1 MPCAAVQTDNLS
13 FPHQSRRAF
22 PPLGPWVPGQTSVI
36 MNSQSHTSVSRSFAV
51 ISSLLGA
58 SAGLAQTTP
67 HALTNASPARLP
79 DIIVGGRADDLTGI
93 ASSATQGT
101 VGVDHLRARP
111 LLRPG
116 ELLETVPGVIIT
128 QHSGAGKANQ
138 YFLRGFNLDHGTD
151 FATSLNG
158 MPVNL
163 PTHGH
168 GQGYTDLNW
177 IIPELVTRID
187 YRKGPYAAADGDFAS
202 AGAADLTYASALS
215 QSLWQ
220 LEGGSFGYAR
230 GVFAASPKL
239 GHGTLL
245 YGVELMHED
254 GPWERRDNFW
264 KGNGVVRYSSGD
276 DALGWSV
283 LGFAYRGEWNATDQ
297 IAQRALTGNNAVP
310 GGFQVGRFG
319 TLDPTT
325 GGNSQRYGAIA
336 EWHRRNDS
344 SSSSLM
350 GYAYYYDL
358 DLFSNFTYFLNDPT
372 DTTPDQFE
380 QTDRRITTGFKAS
393 HEWNMTLLGRE
404 TENSVGL
411 QVRNDVI
418 RNGLHTAT
426 ARTRTGTTRSE
437 DVWQTSASPYFE
449 NKTQWAEKLRTVVGA
464 RADLYRFDVASL
476 DPRNSGTV
484 TDFLASP
491 KGSLILGPWAKT
503 EFYLNAGLGFHSNDG
518 RGATTTVDPAT
529 GLPASKVDPLVR
541 TYGAEFG
548 IRTTWV
554 PGLQSTLSAWW
565 LDIDSELLFVGDA
578 GTTEPS
584 RPSRRYGLEFAN
596 YWTPTKWLTLDADV
610 SLSQAR
616 FRERD
621 PAGQSIPGAI
631 DTVVAAGIAVHD
643 LNGFFGGLRLRYFGP
658 RSLIEDNSVRSTAS
672 ALVNLQVGYA
682 FNPKWKLTMD
692 VFNLLDRKAS
702 DIEYYYESRL
712 RGETINPDPA
722 LNGGYNDIHLH
733 PAEPVSL
740 RIALSGTF

>member
-1 MPCAAVQTDNLS
+1 MK
-13 FPHQSRRAF
+13 
-22 PPLGPWVPGQTSVI
+22 
-36 MNSQSHTSVSRSFAV
+36 SQSQHSVSRSFVV
-51 ISSLLGA
+51 IGSLLGVTTA
-58 SAGLAQTTP
+58 FAQNSTP
-67 HALTNASPARLP
+67 ALTNTPPTRLP
-79 DIIVGGRADDLTGI
+79 DVIVGGRADDLTGLA
-93 ASSATQGT
+93 ASAAQGT
-101 VGVDHLRARP
+101 VGLDHLRARP

-158 MPVNL
+158 MPINL

-187 YRKGPYAAADGDFAS
+187 YRKGPYGAADGDFAS
-202 AGAADLTYASALS
+202 AGAADMTYASTLPS
-215 QSLWQ
+215 SLWQ

-230 GVFAASPKL
+230 GVFASSPKL
-239 GHGTLL
+239 GNGTLL

-254 GPWERRDNFW
+254 GPWQQRDNFW
-264 KGNGVVRYSSGD
+264 KGNGVLRYSTGD

-283 LGFAYRGEWNATDQ
+283 LGFAYRGEWNGTDQ

-336 EWHRRNDS
+336 EWHRRNDAS
-344 SSSSLM
+344 ASKLM
-350 GYAYYYDL
+350 AYAFYYDL
-358 DLFSNFTYFLNDPT
+358 DLFSNFTYFLNDTT

-380 QTDRRITTGFKAS
+380 QVDKRVTTGLKAT

-404 TENSVGL
+404 SENSVGL
-411 QVRNDVI
+411 QVRNDLI
-418 RNGLHTAT
+418 RNSLNTAT
-426 ARTRTGTTRSE
+426 ARVRTGTTRSD

-503 EFYLNAGLGFHSNDG
+503 EVYLNAGMGFHSNDG
-518 RGATTTVDPAT
+518 RGATTTIDPAT
-529 GLPASKVDPLVR
+529 GLPADKVDPLVR
-541 TYGAEFG
+541 TMGAEVG

-578 GTTEPS
+578 GSTEAS

-596 YWTPTKWLTLDADV
+596 YYTPTKWLTLDADV

-616 FRERD
+616 FRDRD
-621 PAGQSIPGAI
+621 PAGQSIPGSI
-631 DTVVAAGIAVHD
+631 ETVVAAGIAVHD
-643 LNGFFGGLRLRYFGP
+643 LHGFFGGLRLRYFGP
-658 RSLIEDNSVRSTAS
+658 RSLIEDNTVRSSAS
-672 ALVNLQVGYA
+672 ALVNLQAGYA
-682 FNPKWKLTMD
+682 FNNKWKMTVD
-692 VFNLLDRKAS
+692 AFNLLNRKAS

-712 RGETINPDPA
+712 RGEAINPDPA

-733 PAEPVSL
+733 PAEPVSF
-740 RIALSGTF
+740 RVALSGRF

>member
-1 MPCAAVQTDNLS
+1 MK
-13 FPHQSRRAF
+13 
-22 PPLGPWVPGQTSVI
+22 
-36 MNSQSHTSVSRSFAV
+36 SQQQPFISRSFTCL
-51 ISSLLGA
+51 SSLFGVTA
-58 SAGLAQTTP
+58 ALAQNTTP
-67 HALTNASPARLP
+67 AFTNATPMRLP
-79 DIIVGGRADDLTGI
+79 DVTVQGRADDLTGL
-93 ASSATQGT
+93 AVSAAQGT
-101 VGVDHLRARP
+101 VGLDHFQARP

-158 MPVNL
+158 MPINL

-202 AGAADLTYASALS
+202 AGAADMTYASTLP

-220 LEGGSFGYAR
+220 LEGGSFGHAR
-230 GVFAASPKL
+230 GVFASSPKL
-239 GHGTLL
+239 GNGNLL
-245 YGVELMHED
+245 YAVELMHND

-264 KGNGVVRYSSGD
+264 KGNGVLRYTTGD
-276 DALGWSV
+276 DTLGWSM

-297 IAQRALTGNNAVP
+297 IAQRALTGNNAVA
-310 GGFQVGRFG
+310 GGFSVGRFG

-336 EWHRRNDS
+336 EWHRRNDVS
-344 SSSSLM
+344 ASKLM
-350 GYAYYYDL
+350 AYAFYYDL

-372 DTTPDQFE
+372 DTRPDQFE
-380 QTDRRITTGFKAS
+380 QVDKRVTTGFKAS

-404 TENSVGL
+404 SENSVGL

-418 RNGLHTAT
+418 RNSLNTAT
-426 ARTRTGTTRSE
+426 ARLRTGTTRSD

-503 EFYLNAGLGFHSNDG
+503 EFYLNAGMGFHSNDG

-541 TYGAEFG
+541 TMGAEFG
-548 IRTTWV
+548 VRTTWV
-554 PGLQSTLSAWW
+554 PGLQSTVSAWW

-578 GTTEPS
+578 GSTQAS

-596 YWTPTKWLTLDADV
+596 YYTPTKWLTLDADV

-616 FRERD
+616 FRDRD
-621 PAGQSIPGAI
+621 PAGQYIPGSI
-631 DTVVAAGIAVHD
+631 ETVVAAGLAVHE
-643 LNGFFGGLRLRYFGP
+643 LNGFFGALRLRYFGP
-658 RSLIEDNSVRSTAS
+658 RSLIEDNTVRSSAS

-682 FNPKWKLTMD
+682 FTPKWKLTVD
-692 VFNLLDRKAS
+692 VFNLLDRRTS
-702 DIEYYYESRL
+702 DVEYYYESRL
-712 RGETINPDPA
+712 RGEAINPDPA

-733 PAEPVSL
+733 PAEPVSF
-740 RIALSGTF
+740 RVALSGRF

>member
-1 MPCAAVQTDNLS
+1 MK
-13 FPHQSRRAF
+13 
-22 PPLGPWVPGQTSVI
+22 
-36 MNSQSHTSVSRSFAV
+36 SQSQHSVSRSFVV
-51 ISSLLGA
+51 IGSLLGVTTA
-58 SAGLAQTTP
+58 FAQNSTP
-67 HALTNASPARLP
+67 ALTNTPPTRLP
-79 DIIVGGRADDLTGI
+79 DVIVGGRADDLTGLA
-93 ASSATQGT
+93 ASAAQGT
-101 VGVDHLRARP
+101 VGLDHLRARP

-158 MPVNL
+158 MPINL

-187 YRKGPYAAADGDFAS
+187 YRKGPYGAADGDFAS
-202 AGAADLTYASALS
+202 AGAADMTYASTLPS
-215 QSLWQ
+215 SLWQ

-230 GVFAASPKL
+230 GVFASSPKL
-239 GHGTLL
+239 GNGTLL

-254 GPWERRDNFW
+254 GPWQQRDNFW
-264 KGNGVVRYSSGD
+264 KGNGVLRYSTGD

-283 LGFAYRGEWNATDQ
+283 LGFAYRGEWNGTDQ

-336 EWHRRNDS
+336 EWHRRNDAS
-344 SSSSLM
+344 ASKLM
-350 GYAYYYDL
+350 AYAFYYDL
-358 DLFSNFTYFLNDPT
+358 DLFSNFTYFLNDTT

-380 QTDRRITTGFKAS
+380 QVDKRVTTGLKAT

-404 TENSVGL
+404 SENSVGL
-411 QVRNDVI
+411 QVRNDLI
-418 RNGLHTAT
+418 RNSLNTAT
-426 ARTRTGTTRSE
+426 ARVRTGTTRSD

-503 EFYLNAGLGFHSNDG
+503 EVYLNAGMGFHSNDG
-518 RGATTTVDPAT
+518 RGATTTIDPAT
-529 GLPASKVDPLVR
+529 GLPADKVDPLVR
-541 TYGAEFG
+541 TMGAEVG

-578 GTTEPS
+578 GSTEAS

-596 YWTPTKWLTLDADV
+596 YYTPTKWLTLDADV

-616 FRERD
+616 FRDRD
-621 PAGQSIPGAI
+621 PAGQSIPGSI
-631 DTVVAAGIAVHD
+631 ETVVAAGIAVHD
-643 LNGFFGGLRLRYFGP
+643 LHGFFGGLRLRYFGP
-658 RSLIEDNSVRSTAS
+658 RSLIEDNTVRSSAS
-672 ALVNLQVGYA
+672 ALVNLQAGYA
-682 FNPKWKLTMD
+682 FNNKWKLTVD
-692 VFNLLDRKAS
+692 VFNLLDRRAS
-702 DIEYYYESRL
+702 DVEYYYESRL
-712 RGETINPDPA
+712 RGETINPDPT

-733 PAEPVSL
+733 PAEPVSF
-740 RIALSGTF
+740 RVALTGRF

>member
-1 MPCAAVQTDNLS
+1 MK
-13 FPHQSRRAF
+13 
-22 PPLGPWVPGQTSVI
+22 
-36 MNSQSHTSVSRSFAV
+36 SQSQHSVSRSFVV
-51 ISSLLGA
+51 IGSLLGVTTA
-58 SAGLAQTTP
+58 FAQNSTP
-67 HALTNASPARLP
+67 ALTNTPPTRLP
-79 DIIVGGRADDLTGI
+79 DVIVGGRADDLTGLA
-93 ASSATQGT
+93 ASAAQGT
-101 VGVDHLRARP
+101 VGLDHLRARP

-158 MPVNL
+158 MPINL

-187 YRKGPYAAADGDFAS
+187 YRKGPYGAADGDFAS
-202 AGAADLTYASALS
+202 AGAADMTYASTLPS
-215 QSLWQ
+215 SLWQ

-230 GVFAASPKL
+230 GVFASSPKL
-239 GHGTLL
+239 GNGTLL

-254 GPWERRDNFW
+254 GPWQQRDNFW
-264 KGNGVVRYSSGD
+264 KGNGVLRYSTGD

-283 LGFAYRGEWNATDQ
+283 LGFAYRGEWNGTDQ

-336 EWHRRNDS
+336 EWHRRNDAS
-344 SSSSLM
+344 ASKLM
-350 GYAYYYDL
+350 AYAFYYDL
-358 DLFSNFTYFLNDPT
+358 DLFSNFTYFLNDTT

-380 QTDRRITTGFKAS
+380 QVDKRVTTGLKAT

-404 TENSVGL
+404 SENSVGL
-411 QVRNDVI
+411 QVRNDLI
-418 RNGLHTAT
+418 RNSLNTAT
-426 ARTRTGTTRSE
+426 ARVRTGTTRSD

-449 NKTQWAEKLRTVVGA
+449 SKTQWAEKLRTVVGA

-503 EFYLNAGLGFHSNDG
+503 EVYLNAGMGFHSNDG
-518 RGATTTVDPAT
+518 RGATTTIDPAT
-529 GLPASKVDPLVR
+529 GLPADKVDPLVR
-541 TYGAEFG
+541 TMGAEVG

-578 GTTEPS
+578 GSTEAS

-596 YWTPTKWLTLDADV
+596 YYTPTKWLTLDADV

-616 FRERD
+616 FRDRD
-621 PAGQSIPGAI
+621 PAGQSIPGSI
-631 DTVVAAGIAVHD
+631 ETVVAAGIAVHD
-643 LNGFFGGLRLRYFGP
+643 LHGFFGGLRLRYFGP
-658 RSLIEDNSVRSTAS
+658 RSLIEDNTVRSSAS
-672 ALVNLQVGYA
+672 ALVNLQAGYA
-682 FNPKWKLTMD
+682 FNNKWKMTVD
-692 VFNLLDRKAS
+692 AFNLLNRKAS

-712 RGETINPDPA
+712 RGEAINPDPA

-733 PAEPVSL
+733 PAEPVSF
-740 RIALSGTF
+740 RVALTGRF

>member
-1 MPCAAVQTDNLS
+1 MK
-13 FPHQSRRAF
+13 
-22 PPLGPWVPGQTSVI
+22 
-36 MNSQSHTSVSRSFAV
+36 SQSQHSVSRSFVV
-51 ISSLLGA
+51 IGSLLGVTTA
-58 SAGLAQTTP
+58 FAQNSTP
-67 HALTNASPARLP
+67 ALTNTPPTRLP
-79 DIIVGGRADDLTGI
+79 DVIVGGRADDLTGLA
-93 ASSATQGT
+93 ASAAQGT
-101 VGVDHLRARP
+101 VGLDHLRARP

-158 MPVNL
+158 MPINL

-187 YRKGPYAAADGDFAS
+187 YRKGPYGAADGDFAS
-202 AGAADLTYASALS
+202 AGAADMTYASTLPS
-215 QSLWQ
+215 SLWQ

-230 GVFAASPKL
+230 GVFASSPKL
-239 GHGTLL
+239 GNGTLL

-254 GPWERRDNFW
+254 GPWQQRDNFW
-264 KGNGVVRYSSGD
+264 KGNGVLRYSTGD

-283 LGFAYRGEWNATDQ
+283 LGFAYRGEWNGTDQ

-336 EWHRRNDS
+336 EWHRRNDAS
-344 SSSSLM
+344 ASKLM
-350 GYAYYYDL
+350 AYAFYYDL
-358 DLFSNFTYFLNDPT
+358 DLFSNFTYFLNDTT

-380 QTDRRITTGFKAS
+380 QVDKRVTTGLKAT

-404 TENSVGL
+404 SENSVGL
-411 QVRNDVI
+411 QVRNDLI
-418 RNGLHTAT
+418 RNSLNTAT
-426 ARTRTGTTRSE
+426 ARVRTGTTRSD

-449 NKTQWAEKLRTVVGA
+449 SKTQWAEKLRTVVGA

-503 EFYLNAGLGFHSNDG
+503 EVYLNAGMGFHSNDG
-518 RGATTTVDPAT
+518 RGATTTIDPAT
-529 GLPASKVDPLVR
+529 GLPADKVDPLVR
-541 TYGAEFG
+541 TMGAEVG

-578 GTTEPS
+578 GSTEAS

-596 YWTPTKWLTLDADV
+596 YYTPTKWLTLDADV

-616 FRERD
+616 FRDRD
-621 PAGQSIPGAI
+621 PAGQSIPGSI
-631 DTVVAAGIAVHD
+631 ETVVAAGIAVHD
-643 LNGFFGGLRLRYFGP
+643 LHGFFGGLRLRYFGP
-658 RSLIEDNSVRSTAS
+658 RSLIEDNTVRSSAS
-672 ALVNLQVGYA
+672 ALVNLQAGYA
-682 FNPKWKLTMD
+682 FNNKWKLTVD
-692 VFNLLDRKAS
+692 VFNLLDRRAS
-702 DIEYYYESRL
+702 DVEYYYESRL
-712 RGETINPDPA
+712 RGETINPDPT

-733 PAEPVSL
+733 PAEPVSF
-740 RIALSGTF
+740 RVALTGRF

>member
-1 MPCAAVQTDNLS
+1 MK
-13 FPHQSRRAF
+13 
-22 PPLGPWVPGQTSVI
+22 
-36 MNSQSHTSVSRSFAV
+36 SQSQHSVSRSFVV
-51 ISSLLGA
+51 IGSLLGVTTA
-58 SAGLAQTTP
+58 FAQNSTP
-67 HALTNASPARLP
+67 ALTNTPPTRLP
-79 DIIVGGRADDLTGI
+79 DVIVGGRADDLTGLA
-93 ASSATQGT
+93 ASAAQGT
-101 VGVDHLRARP
+101 VGLDHLRARP

-158 MPVNL
+158 MPINL

-187 YRKGPYAAADGDFAS
+187 YRKGPYGAADGDFAS
-202 AGAADLTYASALS
+202 AGAADMTYASTLPS
-215 QSLWQ
+215 SLWQ

-230 GVFAASPKL
+230 GVFASSPKL
-239 GHGTLL
+239 GNGTLL

-254 GPWERRDNFW
+254 GPWQQRDNFW
-264 KGNGVVRYSSGD
+264 KGNGVLRYSTGD

-283 LGFAYRGEWNATDQ
+283 LGFAYRGEWNGTDQ

-336 EWHRRNDS
+336 EWHRRNDAS
-344 SSSSLM
+344 ASKLM
-350 GYAYYYDL
+350 AYAFYYDL
-358 DLFSNFTYFLNDPT
+358 DLFSNFTYFLNDTT

-380 QTDRRITTGFKAS
+380 QVDKRVTTGLKAT

-404 TENSVGL
+404 SENSVGL
-411 QVRNDVI
+411 QVRNDLI
-418 RNGLHTAT
+418 RNSLNTAT
-426 ARTRTGTTRSE
+426 ARVRTGTTRSD

-503 EFYLNAGLGFHSNDG
+503 EVYLNAGMGFHSNDG
-518 RGATTTVDPAT
+518 RGATTTIDPAT
-529 GLPASKVDPLVR
+529 GLPADKVDPLVR
-541 TYGAEFG
+541 TMGAEVG

-578 GTTEPS
+578 GSTEAS

-596 YWTPTKWLTLDADV
+596 YYTPTKWLTLDADV

-616 FRERD
+616 FRDRD
-621 PAGQSIPGAI
+621 PAGQSIPGSI
-631 DTVVAAGIAVHD
+631 ETVVAAGIAVHD
-643 LNGFFGGLRLRYFGP
+643 LHGFFGGLRLRYFGP
-658 RSLIEDNSVRSTAS
+658 RSLIEDNTVRSSAS
-672 ALVNLQVGYA
+672 ALVNLQAGYA
-682 FNPKWKLTMD
+682 FNNKWKMTVD
-692 VFNLLDRKAS
+692 AFNLLNRKAS

-712 RGETINPDPA
+712 RGEAINPDPA

-733 PAEPVSL
+733 PAEPVSF
-740 RIALSGTF
+740 RVALTGRF

>member
-1 MPCAAVQTDNLS
+1 M
-13 FPHQSRRAF
+13 
-22 PPLGPWVPGQTSVI
+22 
-36 MNSQSHTSVSRSFAV
+36 
-51 ISSLLGA
+51 SSLLGA
-58 SAGLAQTTP
+58 TVGFAQNVTP
-67 HALTNASPARLP
+67 AVTNAAPTRLP
-79 DIIVGGRADDLTGI
+79 EVVVKGRADDLTGL
-93 ASSATQGT
+93 ADSATQGT

-111 LLRPG
+111 LLRSG
-116 ELLETVPGVIIT
+116 ELLETIPGVIIT

-202 AGAADLTYASALS
+202 AGAADMTYASNLP

-230 GVFAASPKL
+230 GVFASSPKV
-239 GHGTLL
+239 GNGTLL

-264 KGNGVVRYSSGD
+264 KGNGVLRYSEGN

-325 GGNSQRYGAIA
+325 GGASQRYGALA
-336 EWHRRNDS
+336 EWHRRGDDS
-344 SSSSLM
+344 TSRLM
-350 GYAYYYDL
+350 AYAYYYDL

-380 QTDRRITTGFKAS
+380 QTDNRITTGFKVS
-393 HEWNMTLLGRE
+393 HEWTMTLGKRE
-404 TENSVGL
+404 TENSIGL

-418 RNGLHTAT
+418 RNGLYTAT
-426 ARTRTGTTRSE
+426 ARVRMGTTRSD
-437 DVWQTSASPYFE
+437 DVWQTSISPHFE

-476 DPRNSGTV
+476 DQRNSGTV
-484 TDFLASP
+484 ADFLASP

-503 EFYLNAGLGFHSNDG
+503 EVYFNVGLGFHSNDG

-529 GLPASKVDPLVR
+529 GLAASKVSPLVR
-541 TYGAEFG
+541 TYGTEFG
-548 IRTTWV
+548 IRSTWV
-554 PGLQSTLSAWW
+554 PGLQSTVSAWW

-578 GTTEPS
+578 GTTQAS

-616 FRERD
+616 FQDRD
-621 PAGQSIPGAI
+621 PAGQYIPGAI
-631 DTVVAAGIAVHD
+631 ESVVAAGIAVHD

-658 RSLIEDNSVRSTAS
+658 RPLIKDNSVRSTAS

-682 FNPKWKLTMD
+682 FNSKWKLTVD
-692 VFNLLDRKAS
+692 VFNLLDRKAN
-702 DIEYYYESRL
+702 DIEYFYESRL
-712 RGETINPDPA
+712 RGEAINPDPA

-733 PAEPVSL
+733 PAQPVSL
-740 RIALSGTF
+740 RVALSGTF

>member
-1 MPCAAVQTDNLS
+1 MK
-13 FPHQSRRAF
+13 
-22 PPLGPWVPGQTSVI
+22 
-36 MNSQSHTSVSRSFAV
+36 SQSHHIVSRSLTCFTSV
-51 ISSLLGA
+51 LGVTA
-58 SAGLAQTTP
+58 AFAQTNTP
-67 HALTNASPARLP
+67 ALTNTPLTRLP
-79 DIIVGGRADDLTGI
+79 DVIVGGRADDLTGI
-93 ASSATQGT
+93 AASAAQGT
-101 VGVDHLRARP
+101 VGVDHLKARP

-202 AGAADLTYASALS
+202 AGAADMTYASTLS
-215 QSLWQ
+215 SSLWQ

-230 GVFAASPKL
+230 VVFASSPKL
-239 GHGTLL
+239 GNGTLL
-245 YGVELMHED
+245 YAVELLHED
-254 GPWERRDNFW
+254 GPWERHDNFW
-264 KGNGVVRYSSGD
+264 KGNGVLRYSSGN

-325 GGNSQRYGAIA
+325 GGNSQRYGAQV
-336 EWHRRNDS
+336 EWHRSDGDS
-344 SSSSLM
+344 TSRLLA
-350 GYAYYYDL
+350 YAFYYDL

-380 QTDRRITTGFKAS
+380 QVDQRITTGFKAS

-404 TENSVGL
+404 SENSIGL

-418 RNGLHTAT
+418 RNSLNTAT
-426 ARTRTGTTRSE
+426 ARVRTGTTRSD

-449 NKTQWAEKLRTVVGA
+449 NKTQWLDKLRTVLGA
-464 RADLYRFDVASL
+464 RADLYHFDVASL

-491 KGSLILGPWAKT
+491 KGSVILGPWANT
-503 EFYLNAGLGFHSNDG
+503 EVYLNAGMGFHSNDG

-529 GLPASKVDPLVR
+529 GLPASKVSPLVR

-548 IRTTWV
+548 TRTTWV
-554 PGLQSTLSAWW
+554 PGLQSTVSAWW

-578 GTTEPS
+578 GTTQAS

-596 YWTPTKWLTLDADV
+596 YYTPTEWLTLDVDV
-610 SLSQAR
+610 SFSQAR
-616 FRERD
+616 FQDRE
-621 PAGQSIPGAI
+621 PAGQYVPGSIE
-631 DTVVAAGIAVHD
+631 TVVAAGLAVHD
-643 LNGFFGGLRLRYFGP
+643 LNGFFGGLRVRYFGP
-658 RSLIEDNSVRSTAS
+658 RPLVENNTVRSTAS

-682 FNPKWKLTMD
+682 FNPKWKLTVD

-712 RGETINPDPA
+712 RGEAINPDPA
-722 LNGGYNDIHLH
+722 LHGGYNDIHLH

-740 RIALSGTF
+740 RVALTGRF

>member
-1 MPCAAVQTDNLS
+1 MKFKS
-13 FPHQSRRAF
+13 ES
-22 PPLGPWVPGQTSVI
+22 SV
-36 MNSQSHTSVSRSFAV
+36 TRSFV
-51 ISSLLGA
+51 CVSSLLGV
-58 SAGLAQTTP
+58 SSVLAQNPTP
-67 HALTNASPARLP
+67 ALTNTPPTRLP
-79 DIIVGGRADDLTGI
+79 DVVVGGRADDLTGI
-93 ASSATQGT
+93 AASATQGT
-101 VGVDHLRARP
+101 VGVDHLQARP

-116 ELLETVPGVIIT
+116 ELLETIPGVIIT

-163 PTHGH
+163 PTHAH

-202 AGAADLTYASALS
+202 AGAADLTYARPL
-215 QSLWQ
+215 LTGFWQ

-239 GHGTLL
+239 GNGTLL

-254 GPWERRDNFW
+254 GPWERADNFR
-264 KGNGVVRYSSGD
+264 KGNGVLRYSTGD

-283 LGFAYRGEWNATDQ
+283 MGFAYHGEWNATDQ
-297 IAQRALTGNNAVP
+297 IALRAITGNNTVP

-325 GGNSQRYGAIA
+325 GGNSQRYGTIA
-336 EWHRRNDS
+336 EWHRSGDDS
-344 SSSSLM
+344 TSRLM
-350 GYAYYYDL
+350 AYAYYYDL

-380 QTDRRITTGFKAS
+380 QADQRVTAGFKAS
-393 HEWNMTLLGRE
+393 HDWNLSLLGRE
-404 TENSVGL
+404 LENSAGL
-411 QVRNDVI
+411 QFRNDLI
-418 RNGLHTAT
+418 HNGLYTT
-426 ARTRTGTTRSE
+426 SARIRTGTTRVD
-437 DVWQTSASPYFE
+437 DVWQTSVSPYYE

-464 RADLYRFDVASL
+464 RADLYRFEVASL

-484 TDFLASP
+484 TDFIASP
-491 KGSLILGPWAKT
+491 KGSVILGPWAKT
-503 EFYLNAGLGFHSNDG
+503 EFYLNAGMGFHSNDG
-518 RGATTTVDPAT
+518 RGATTTVDPAS
-529 GLPASKVDPLVR
+529 GAAVSKVNPLVR
-541 TYGAEFG
+541 TYGAEVG
-548 IRTTWV
+548 TRTTWV

-578 GTTEPS
+578 GTTEAS

-596 YWTPTKWLTLDADV
+596 YYTPTKWLTFDADV

-616 FRERD
+616 FRDPD
-621 PAGQSIPGAI
+621 PAGQYVPGSIE
-631 DTVVAAGIAVHD
+631 TVVAAGVAVHD

-658 RSLIEDNSVRSTAS
+658 RALVEDNTIRSTAS
-672 ALVNLQVGYA
+672 ALVNLQVGYE
-682 FNPKWKLTMD
+682 FNPKWKLTVD

-702 DIEYYYESRL
+702 DISYYYESRL

-740 RIALSGTF
+740 RVAVTGRF

>member
-1 MPCAAVQTDNLS
+1 MK
-13 FPHQSRRAF
+13 
-22 PPLGPWVPGQTSVI
+22 
-36 MNSQSHTSVSRSFAV
+36 SQSQPSVSRSFV
-51 ISSLLGA
+51 LIGSLFGVTTA
-58 SAGLAQTTP
+58 FAQNSTP
-67 HALTNASPARLP
+67 ALTNTPPTRLP
-79 DIIVGGRADDLTGI
+79 DVIVGGRADDLTGL
-93 ASSATQGT
+93 ADSATQGT
-101 VGVDHLRARP
+101 VGLDHLRARP

-158 MPVNL
+158 MPINL

-187 YRKGPYAAADGDFAS
+187 YRKGPYGAADGDFAS
-202 AGAADLTYASALS
+202 AGAADMTYASTLPS
-215 QSLWQ
+215 SLWQ

-230 GVFAASPKL
+230 GVFASSPKL
-239 GHGTLL
+239 GNGTLL

-254 GPWERRDNFW
+254 GPWQQRDNFW
-264 KGNGVVRYSSGD
+264 KGNGVLRYSTGD

-283 LGFAYRGEWNATDQ
+283 LGFAYRGEWNGTDQ

-336 EWHRRNDS
+336 EWHRRNDAS
-344 SSSSLM
+344 ASKLM
-350 GYAYYYDL
+350 AYAFYYDL
-358 DLFSNFTYFLNDPT
+358 DLFSNFTYFLNDTT

-380 QTDRRITTGFKAS
+380 QVDKRVTTGLKAT

-404 TENSVGL
+404 SENSIGL
-411 QVRNDVI
+411 QVRNDLI
-418 RNGLHTAT
+418 RNSLNTAN
-426 ARTRTGTTRSE
+426 ARVRTGTTRSD

-491 KGSLILGPWAKT
+491 KGSVILGPWVKT
-503 EFYLNAGLGFHSNDG
+503 EVYLNAGMGFHSNDG
-518 RGATTTVDPAT
+518 RGATTTIDPAT

-541 TYGAEFG
+541 TMGAELG
-548 IRTTWV
+548 VRTTWV
-554 PGLQSTLSAWW
+554 PGLQSTVSAWW

-578 GTTEPS
+578 GSTEAS

-596 YWTPTKWLTLDADV
+596 YYTPTKWLTLDADL

-616 FRERD
+616 FRDRD
-621 PAGQSIPGAI
+621 PAGQSIPGSI
-631 DTVVAAGIAVHD
+631 ETVVAAGIAVHD
-643 LNGFFGGLRLRYFGP
+643 LGGFFGGLRLRYFGP

-672 ALVNLQVGYA
+672 ALVNLQAGYA
-682 FNPKWKLTMD
+682 FNPKWKLTLD
-692 VFNLLDRKAS
+692 VFNLLDRKTS
-702 DIEYYYESRL
+702 DIEYFYESRL
-712 RGETINPDPA
+712 RGEAINPDPA

-733 PAEPVSL
+733 PAEPVSF
-740 RIALSGTF
+740 RVALTGRF

>member
-1 MPCAAVQTDNLS
+1 MKSQH
-13 FPHQSRRAF
+13 HQS
-22 PPLGPWVPGQTSVI
+22 I
-36 MNSQSHTSVSRSFAV
+36 SRSLV
-51 ISSLLGA
+51 IIGSLLGA
-58 SAGLAQTTP
+58 SASLAQTNTP
-67 HALTNASPARLP
+67 ALTNTPLTRLP
-79 DIIVGGRADDLTGI
+79 DVIVGGRADDLTGI
-93 ASSATQGT
+93 AASATQGT

-202 AGAADLTYASALS
+202 AGAADMTYASTLP

-220 LEGGSFGYAR
+220 LEGGSSGYAR
-230 GVFAASPKL
+230 GVFASSPKV
-239 GHGTLL
+239 GNGTLL
-245 YGVELMHED
+245 YAVELMHED
-254 GPWERRDNFW
+254 GPWQRADNYR
-264 KGNGVVRYSSGD
+264 KGNGTLRYSTGD
-276 DALGWSV
+276 DVLGWSIM
-283 LGFAYRGEWNATDQ
+283 GFAYHGEWNATDQ
-297 IAQRALTGNNAVP
+297 IAQRALTGANAVP
-310 GGFQVGRFG
+310 GGFQVARFG

-325 GGNSQRYGAIA
+325 GGNSQRYGAIT
-336 EWHRRNDS
+336 EWHRRNDEATTR
-344 SSSSLM
+344 LM
-350 GYAYYYDL
+350 AYAFYYDL

-380 QTDRRITTGFKAS
+380 QVDKRVTTGFKAS
-393 HEWNMTLLGRE
+393 HEWNLTLLGRE
-404 TENSVGL
+404 SENSIGL

-418 RNGLHTAT
+418 RNSLNTAT
-426 ARTRTGTTRSE
+426 GRVRTGTTRSD
-437 DVWQTSASPYFE
+437 DVWQTSVSPHFE
-449 NKTQWAEKLRTVVGA
+449 NKTQWLEKLRTVVGA

-491 KGSLILGPWAKT
+491 KGSVILGPWAKT
-503 EFYLNAGLGFHSNDG
+503 EFYLNGGMGFHSNDG
-518 RGATTTVDPAT
+518 RGATTTVDPGT
-529 GLPASKVDPLVR
+529 GAAVSKVSPLVR
-541 TYGAEFG
+541 TMGAEFG
-548 IRTTWV
+548 TRTTWV
-554 PGLQSTLSAWW
+554 PGLQSTVSAWW

-578 GTTEPS
+578 GTTQAS

-596 YWTPTKWLTLDADV
+596 YYTPTKWLTLDADV
-610 SLSQAR
+610 SFSQAR
-616 FRERD
+616 FQDRD
-621 PAGQSIPGAI
+621 VAGQYIPGSI
-631 DTVVAAGIAVHD
+631 ETVVAAGIAVHD
-643 LNGFFGGLRLRYFGP
+643 LHGFFGGVRLRYFGP

-682 FNPKWKLTMD
+682 FNPKWKLTVD
-692 VFNLLDRKAS
+692 VFNLLNRKAS
-702 DIEYYYESRL
+702 DIEYFYESRL
-712 RGETINPDPA
+712 RGEAINPDPA

-733 PAEPVSL
+733 PAEPVSF
-740 RIALSGTF
+740 RVALSGRF

>member
-1 MPCAAVQTDNLS
+1 M
-13 FPHQSRRAF
+13 
-22 PPLGPWVPGQTSVI
+22 
-36 MNSQSHTSVSRSFAV
+36 
-51 ISSLLGA
+51 LGA
-58 SAGLAQTTP
+58 STGLSQNSISAV
-67 HALTNASPARLP
+67 TNAPPTRLP
-79 DIIVGGRADDLTGI
+79 DVTVQGRADDLTGL
-93 ASSATQGT
+93 AVSAAQGT
-101 VGVDHLRARP
+101 VGLDHLQARP

-158 MPVNL
+158 MPINL

-177 IIPELVTRID
+177 VIPELVTRID

-202 AGAADLTYASALS
+202 AGAADMTYASTLP

-230 GVFAASPKL
+230 GLFAASPKV
-239 GHGTLL
+239 GNGNLL
-245 YGVELMHED
+245 YAVELMHND
-254 GPWERRDNFW
+254 GPWQRRDNFW
-264 KGNGVVRYSSGD
+264 KGNGLLRYTSGD

-297 IAQRALTGNNAVP
+297 IALRAFTGNNAVP
-310 GGFQVGRFG
+310 GGFSVGRFG

-336 EWHRRNDS
+336 EWHRRTDVS
-344 SSSSLM
+344 ASKLM
-350 GYAYYYDL
+350 AYAFYYDL

-380 QTDRRITTGFKAS
+380 QVDKRVTTGFKAS

-404 TENSVGL
+404 SENSVGL

-418 RNGLHTAT
+418 RNSLNTAA
-426 ARTRTGTTRSE
+426 ARLRTGTTRSD

-449 NKTQWAEKLRTVVGA
+449 NKTQWAERLRTVAGA
-464 RADLYRFDVASL
+464 RADLYRFDVASR

-491 KGSLILGPWAKT
+491 KGSVILGPWAKT
-503 EFYLNAGLGFHSNDG
+503 ELYLNAGMGFHSNDG

-541 TYGAEFG
+541 TMGAEFG
-548 IRTTWV
+548 VRTTWV
-554 PGLQSTLSAWW
+554 PGLQSTFSAWW

-578 GTTEPS
+578 GTTQAS

-596 YWTPTKWLTLDADV
+596 YYTPTKWLTLDADL

-616 FRERD
+616 FRDRD
-621 PAGQSIPGAI
+621 PAGQHIPGSI
-631 DTVVAAGIAVHD
+631 ETVVAAGLAVHE
-643 LNGFFGGLRLRYFGP
+643 LNGFFGALRLRYFGP
-658 RSLIEDNSVRSTAS
+658 RSLIEDNTVRSSAS

-682 FNPKWKLTMD
+682 FTPKWKLTVD
-692 VFNLLDRKAS
+692 VFNLLDRRTS
-702 DIEYYYESRL
+702 DVEYYYESRL
-712 RGETINPDPA
+712 RGEAINPDPA

-733 PAEPVSL
+733 PAEPVSF
-740 RIALSGTF
+740 RVALSGRF

>member
-1 MPCAAVQTDNLS
+1 MK
-13 FPHQSRRAF
+13 
-22 PPLGPWVPGQTSVI
+22 
-36 MNSQSHTSVSRSFAV
+36 SQPQHSVSRSLV
-51 ISSLLGA
+51 IIGSLLGA
-58 SAGLAQTTP
+58 SAGLAQTTTP
-67 HALTNASPARLP
+67 ALTNATPARLP
-79 DIIVGGRADDLTGI
+79 DVTVKGRADDLTGL
-93 ASSATQGT
+93 ADSATQGA
-101 VGVDHLRARP
+101 VGLDHLRARP

-158 MPVNL
+158 MPINL

-187 YRKGPYAAADGDFAS
+187 YRKGPYGAADGDFAS
-202 AGAADLTYASALS
+202 AGAADMTYASTLPS
-215 QSLWQ
+215 SLWQ

-230 GVFAASPKL
+230 GVFASSPKL
-239 GHGTLL
+239 GNGTLL

-254 GPWERRDNFW
+254 GPWQQRDNFW
-264 KGNGVVRYSSGD
+264 KGNGVLRYSTGD

-283 LGFAYRGEWNATDQ
+283 LGFAYRGEWNGTDQ

-336 EWHRRNDS
+336 EWHRRNDAS
-344 SSSSLM
+344 ASKLM
-350 GYAYYYDL
+350 AYAFYYDL
-358 DLFSNFTYFLNDPT
+358 DLFSNFTYFLNDTT

-380 QTDRRITTGFKAS
+380 QVDKRVTTGLKAT

-404 TENSVGL
+404 SENSVGL

-418 RNGLHTAT
+418 RNSLNTAT
-426 ARTRTGTTRSE
+426 ARVRTGTTRSD

-464 RADLYRFDVASL
+464 RADLYRFDVASQ

-503 EFYLNAGLGFHSNDG
+503 EVYLNAGMGFHSNDG
-518 RGATTTVDPAT
+518 RGATTTIDPAT

-541 TYGAEFG
+541 TMGAELG

-578 GTTEPS
+578 GTTQAS

-596 YWTPTKWLTLDADV
+596 YYTPTKWLTLDADV

-616 FRERD
+616 FRDRD
-621 PAGQSIPGAI
+621 PAGQYIPGSI
-631 DTVVAAGIAVHD
+631 ETVVAAGIAVHD
-643 LNGFFGGLRLRYFGP
+643 LGGFFGGLRLRYFGP
-658 RSLIEDNSVRSTAS
+658 RSLIEDNTVRSTAS
-672 ALVNLQVGYA
+672 ALVNLQAGYA
-682 FNPKWKLTMD
+682 FNPKWKLTVD
-692 VFNLLDRKAS
+692 VFNLLDRRAS

-712 RGETINPDPA
+712 RGEAINPAPA

-733 PAEPVSL
+733 PAEPVSF
-740 RIALSGTF
+740 RVALSGRF

>member
-1 MPCAAVQTDNLS
+1 MK
-13 FPHQSRRAF
+13 
-22 PPLGPWVPGQTSVI
+22 
-36 MNSQSHTSVSRSFAV
+36 SQSQHSVSRSFVV
-51 ISSLLGA
+51 IGSLLGVTTA
-58 SAGLAQTTP
+58 FAQNSTP
-67 HALTNASPARLP
+67 ALTNTPPTRLP
-79 DIIVGGRADDLTGI
+79 DVIVGGRADDLTGLA
-93 ASSATQGT
+93 ASAAQGT
-101 VGVDHLRARP
+101 VGLDHLRARP

-158 MPVNL
+158 MPINL

-187 YRKGPYAAADGDFAS
+187 YRKGPYGAADGDFAS
-202 AGAADLTYASALS
+202 AGAADMTYASTLPS
-215 QSLWQ
+215 SLWQ

-230 GVFAASPKL
+230 GVFASSPKL
-239 GHGTLL
+239 GNGTLL

-254 GPWERRDNFW
+254 GPWQQRDNFW
-264 KGNGVVRYSSGD
+264 KGNGVLRYSTGD

-283 LGFAYRGEWNATDQ
+283 LGFAYRGEWNGTDQ

-336 EWHRRNDS
+336 EWHRRNDAS
-344 SSSSLM
+344 ASKLM
-350 GYAYYYDL
+350 AYAFYYDL
-358 DLFSNFTYFLNDPT
+358 DLFSNFTYFLNDTT

-380 QTDRRITTGFKAS
+380 QVDKRVTTGLKAT

-404 TENSVGL
+404 SENSVGL
-411 QVRNDVI
+411 QVRNDLI
-418 RNGLHTAT
+418 RNSLNTAT
-426 ARTRTGTTRSE
+426 ARVRTGTTRSD

-503 EFYLNAGLGFHSNDG
+503 EVYLNAGMGFHSNDG
-518 RGATTTVDPAT
+518 RGATTTIDPAT
-529 GLPASKVDPLVR
+529 GLPADKVDPLVR
-541 TYGAEFG
+541 TMGAEVG

-578 GTTEPS
+578 GSTEAS

-596 YWTPTKWLTLDADV
+596 YYTPTKWLTLDADV

-616 FRERD
+616 FRDRD
-621 PAGQSIPGAI
+621 PAGQSIPGSI
-631 DTVVAAGIAVHD
+631 ETVVAVGIAVHD
-643 LNGFFGGLRLRYFGP
+643 LHGFFGGLRLRYFGP
-658 RSLIEDNSVRSTAS
+658 RSLIEDNTVRSSAS
-672 ALVNLQVGYA
+672 ALVNLQAGYA
-682 FNPKWKLTMD
+682 FNNKWKMTVD
-692 VFNLLDRKAS
+692 AFNLLNRKAS

-712 RGETINPDPA
+712 RGEAINPDPA

-733 PAEPVSL
+733 PAEPVSF
-740 RIALSGTF
+740 RVALSGRF